1 MTNIE
6 HLLEN
11 ALHSV
16 DKSVK
21 NGNDCYSAFEEEM
34 NECYNRQMLENVNLT
49 VDELWLIVQYVKFC
63 REKGGAE

>member
-21 NGNDCYSAFEEEM
+21 DGKDCYLAFEEEM
-34 NECYNRQMLENVNLT
+34 NEPYNRQMLENVNLT

-63 REKGGAE
+63 REKGGE

>member
-21 NGNDCYSAFEEEM
+21 DGQDCYLAFEEEM
-34 NECYNRQMLENVNLT
+34 NEHYNQQMLKNVNLNIE
-49 VDELWLIVQYVKFC
+49 ELWLIVQYVKFC

>member
-34 NECYNRQMLENVNLT
+34 NERYNRQMLENVNLT